1 MRSLASALAGPA
13 TGTLGSRIKDV
24 GHRERR
30 LKWDFGQVWLKMA
43 KSGRESR
50 NQRGY
55 YPLHIG
61 GKEGLPK
68 VKYLPR
74 GILKFCCI
82 SESPGR
88 AFRQPVSQTTP
99 RTSYRGL
106 SGGEIRSSINSILPG
121 LPARCFEC
129 VRKAVTSPGGLVKT
143 QGAGSHPSVSDS
155 VGLVPGSDN
164 PHFIAIKF
172 PGNADSAVW
181 ELCKSLRPQKRST
194 YLKRQHHL

>member
-1 MRSLASALAGPA
+1 MRSLANALAGPA
-13 TGTLGSRIKDV
+13 TGTLGSRIEDV

-88 AFRQPVSQTTP
+88 AFSPFPRPHHAPVTGDYLGV
-99 RTSYRGL
+99 RFGL
-106 SGGEIRSSINSILPG
+106 
-121 LPARCFEC
+121 
-129 VRKAVTSPGGLVKT
+129 
-143 QGAGSHPSVSDS
+143 Q
-155 VGLVPGSDN
+155 
-164 PHFIAIKF
+164 
-172 PGNADSAVW
+172 
-181 ELCKSLRPQKRST
+181 
-194 YLKRQHHL
+194 